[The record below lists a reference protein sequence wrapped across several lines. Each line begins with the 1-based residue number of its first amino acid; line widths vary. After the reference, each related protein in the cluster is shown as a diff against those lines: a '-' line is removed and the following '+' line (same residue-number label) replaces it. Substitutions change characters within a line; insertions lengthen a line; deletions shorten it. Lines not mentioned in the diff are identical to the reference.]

1 MGGSFWR
8 WCLED
13 VVRFKHE
20 RDHRDERAARALRS
34 QTAMNGMTHPT
45 LCFPDGCIVR
55 QEFKLKLCS
64 RYIFLGNRQMNCEQ
78 MMSRLSKD
86 KEPDISQ

>member
-1 MGGSFWR
+1 
-8 WCLED
+8 
-13 VVRFKHE
+13 
-20 RDHRDERAARALRS
+20 
-34 QTAMNGMTHPT
+34 MNGMTHPT